1 MTYGLNQRQLIGIM
15 SLGTLLEWA
24 EYTFYGYMAVSL
36 SGLFFP
42 ENSTEVGILKTFGL
56 FAVGYI
62 MRPLGAILF
71 GHIGDTYGRK
81 PALMISLFLMGGA
94 TFCIGCLPTYHEIG
108 LAAPFILLLMRML
121 QGIAISGEYNGAGI
135 FLVEKAGQ
143 NYPAL
148 AGSWISASAAA
159 GMVVGGIAAFAT
171 SLPNAPLWAWRVPF
185 LLGGVSCFVGFWLR
199 KKVSES
205 IYLHHPKTTMKKV
218 LPLVQVFKQYKKSM
232 ILAAAIAAFT
242 GIYVYIGNI
251 YIVVFLK
258 QQVHLPVHHAT
269 FFAIFGEIIVA
280 LLIPL
285 MAFVADRTDAYRQY
299 RYGLLL
305 VAVGSPCIFL
315 MCMTGIYANIAM
327 AMMIYGVL
335 NAIVCGPMVKI
346 MYDQFPSA
354 LRYTGI
360 SFAWSISAALFA
372 GTAPM
377 VAQYLSAQ
385 CEWVLGPSFYVSV
398 VALVTYIVFTIV
410 FHKTT
415 APRLSLSLKQLTD

>member
-1 MTYGLNQRQLIGIM
+1 MTSTWSRRALISIM

-42 ENSTEVGILKTFGL
+42 DSSPEIGILKTFGI
-56 FAVGYI
+56 FAVGYV

-71 GHIGDTYGRK
+71 GHIGDTYGRRE
-81 PALMISLFLMGGA
+81 ALMISLFLMGGA
-94 TFCIGCLPTYHEIG
+94 TFSIGCLPTFQQIG
-108 LAAPFILLLMRML
+108 VAAPLILLLMRML

-135 FLVEKAGQ
+135 FLVEKAGGKF
-143 NYPAL
+143 PCL

-159 GMVVGGIAAFAT
+159 GMVVGGIAAYAT
-171 SLPNAPLWAWRVPF
+171 SLPQSPSWAWRVPF
-185 LLGGVSCFVGFWLR
+185 LLGGISCFVGFWLR
-199 KKVSES
+199 NKITES
-205 IYLHHPKTTMKKV
+205 IAMHHPKTAMKKV
-218 LPLVQVFKQYKKSM
+218 LPLIQVFKQYKKSM
-232 ILAAAIAAFT
+232 FIAGAIAAFT

-258 QQVHLPVHHAT
+258 QQVLLPTHHAS
-269 FFAIFGEIIVA
+269 FFAIFGEVIVA
-280 LLIPL
+280 LLIPV
-285 MAFVADRTDAYRQY
+285 MAYVADKTDAYRQY

-315 MCMTGIYANIAM
+315 LCLTGHYGYITLG
-327 AMMIYGVL
+327 MMLYGIL

-360 SFAWSISAALFA
+360 SFAWSVSAALFA

-377 VAQYLSAQ
+377 VAQYLSTQ
-385 CEWVLGPSFYVSV
+385 FEWVLGPSFYVSV
-398 VALVTYIVFTIV
+398 IALVTFAIFTLALQ
-410 FHKTT
+410 KA
-415 APRLSLSLKQLTD
+415 APTLSLRLKQLTD